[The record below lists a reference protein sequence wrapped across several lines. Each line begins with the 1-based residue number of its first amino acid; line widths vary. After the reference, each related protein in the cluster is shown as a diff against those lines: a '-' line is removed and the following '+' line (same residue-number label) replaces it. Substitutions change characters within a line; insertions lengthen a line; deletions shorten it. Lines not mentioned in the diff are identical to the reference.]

1 MALTSALWSSGD
13 LCSSLFPPPAAGAY
27 PLATVD
33 YCFANL
39 LPWAELQK
47 GSETRREDARIPKVL
62 SNLMRQCFNTGP
74 LGAFLHT

>member
-1 MALTSALWSSGD
+1 MVLTSALWSSGD
-13 LCSSLFPPPAAGAY
+13 LCSSLLPPPAAGAY
-27 PLATVD
+27 PLATVG

-47 GSETRREDARIPKVL
+47 GSETRRKDAPIPL
-62 SNLMRQCFNTGP
+62 NLMRHCFNTGT